1 MKLNFGYGD
10 NVLDGWVNADKKG
23 LEFGR
28 TGRWWH
34 RPGTGWAKGKE
45 TYVGLPGGLVL
56 PWDDD
61 TFDQVLMAHAVDD
74 MPLDGD
80 LTAAD
85 QKARGMDPLITVQQ
99 VLAELYRV
107 MKPGGSCLVIGP
119 DIKKYLN
126 FFFNMYPVSEVNSEG
141 EAYRVG
147 QYWKMNGLM
156 REGAL
161 EEWIS
166 EHVDPNRVNT
176 RRHDRGISSTDNP
189 EKDFSFSE
197 VENLLTILCEDI
209 FGTFVFENDIYLGY
223 NDRRWN
229 CYEDRLFNFVS
240 EVFPSVE
247 RTPRPT
253 GVGDFRQDVN
263 EELPPSGVGFDGFD
277 WPDRDEVVANARC
290 PNPEC
295 EKRRPEWWPPAKGR
309 GRVCDVCY
317 HDMNWDIHDVWRK
330 WRNAETDAVWTD
342 GTGLKWP
349 TKNWDY
355 FSCAVLATK

>member
-1 MKLNFGYGD
+1 MKLNFGCGD
-10 NVLDGWVNADKKG
+10 HIIDGWVNADREG
-23 LEFGR
+23 LDFEG
-28 TGRWWH
+28 G
-34 RPGTGWAKGKE
+34 E
-45 TYVGLPGGLVL
+45 TVVGIPYGLTL

-61 TFDQVLMAHAVDD
+61 TFDQVLIAHSIEH

-85 QKARGMDPLITVQQ
+85 QKARGMDPIITVQQ

-126 FFFNMYPVSEVNSEG
+126 FLFNMQSGNELNSKDEVH
-141 EAYRVG
+141 RIRHFWV
-147 QYWKMNGLM
+147 MDDLM

-161 EEWIS
+161 EQWLAEY
-166 EHVDPNRVNT
+166 VDPNRLNT
-176 RRHDRGISSTDNP
+176 RRHNVGISSNDDP
-189 EKDFSFSE
+189 EKGFSFSE
-197 VENLLTILCEDI
+197 VEEVIAIICEAI
-209 FGTFVFENDIYLGY
+209 FGNFVLENDLHLGQ
-223 NDRRWN
+223 NDHRWN

-253 GVGDFRQDVN
+253 GVGDFRKGVN
-263 EELPPSGVGFDGFD
+263 EELPPSGMGFDGFD

-295 EKRRPEWWPPAKGR
+295 EKRRPEWWPPAEGR

-317 HDMNWDIHDVWRK
+317 HDMNWDIHDVWQK
-330 WRNAETDAVWTD
+330 WRNAEENPIWTD
-342 GTGLKWP
+342 GNELKWP
-349 TKNWDY
+349 TRSWHH